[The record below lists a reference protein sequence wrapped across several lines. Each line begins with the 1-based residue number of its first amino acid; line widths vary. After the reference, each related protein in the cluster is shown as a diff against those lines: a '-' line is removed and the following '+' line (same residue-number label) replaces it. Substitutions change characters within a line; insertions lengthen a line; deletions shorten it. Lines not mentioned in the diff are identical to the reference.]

1 MTGRNTT
8 ESTET
13 KGRADPLTAEVQVGK
28 HEGCGGEVYFKMDN
42 PMGTYECKKCNKRA
56 RSYELLRTGFSI
68 LRKRIG
74 G

>member
-1 MTGRNTT
+1 MTRNT
-8 ESTET
+8 TET
-13 KGRADPLTAEVQVGK
+13 KGRADPLTAEVLIGT

-42 PMGTYECKKCNKRA
+42 PAGTYECKRCNKSA
-56 RSYELLRTGFSI
+56 RSYELFRAGFSI